1 MNNKQKSSI
10 KCPLNSYIL
19 FEILIELLPVQNQK
33 IAPNL
38 INNVSDIIEILK
50 SKKRKNGNIF
60 I

>member
-1 MNNKQKSSI
+1 MNNKQKSFI
-10 KCPLNSYIL
+10 KCPLNRYIL
-19 FEILIELLPVQNQK
+19 FEILMDELPVQNQK